1 MREKD
6 RIKRERSYKKEKGR
20 IRKSDR
26 MRDNDRF
33 RENSCMR
40 EKNQSLL
47 EKLKKY
53 GESDFY
59 PFHMPGHKRRDIDDD
74 FFDGFPNPYSIDI
87 TEIDGFDNLHHAEG
101 ILKKSMEE
109 AADIYGA
116 DKTYYLVN
124 GSTCGLLAAICG
136 CTDWNGKILLARNC
150 HKAAYHALLLN
161 GLQPEYL
168 YPEFIKEYGINGV
181 IDSEKVRIALEE
193 NKSSNGAK
201 ITAVLVVSPTYEG
214 VVSDISKNTLDIN
227 EVMKAVDITEL
238 KNRFPNELSGG
249 QQQRAA
255 IARAIVKNP
264 SILLCDELT
273 GALDSKTSKEVLKF
287 VQKVNAEFGSTVV
300 IITHNQEIRKM
311 ADRIIEVKDGKIIRN
326 YMNENK
332 MNVEDIEI

>member
-1 MREKD
+1 MSYIELKD
-6 RIKRERSYKKEKGR
+6 GMKV
-20 IRKSDR
+20 
-26 MRDNDRF
+26 
-33 RENSCMR
+33 
-40 EKNQSLL
+40 
-47 EKLKKY
+47 Y
-53 GESDFY
+53 GEGENAVYAMNGMSLQIENGELCVI
-59 PFHMPGHKRRDIDDD
+59 M
-74 FFDGFPNPYSIDI
+74 
-87 TEIDGFDNLHHAEG
+87 
-101 ILKKSMEE
+101 
-109 AADIYGA
+109 GA
-116 DKTYYLVN
+116 SGSGKT
-124 GSTCGLLAAICG
+124 T
-136 CTDWNGKILLARNC
+136 
-150 HKAAYHALLLN
+150 LLN
-161 GLQPEYL
+161 VLGGL
-168 YPEFIKEYGINGV
+168 
-181 IDSEKVRIALEE
+181 DSL
-193 NKSSNGAK
+193 KSGE
-201 ITAVLVVSPTYEG
+201 LVVDKKKVSGMSPKELSAYRRECVSFVFQFYNLIPDLTVMENIRI
-214 VVSDISKNTLDIN
+214 VSDISKNTLDIN

>member
-1 MREKD
+1 MSYIELKD
-6 RIKRERSYKKEKGR
+6 GMKVYGEGENAVYAMNGMSLQIEKGELCV
-20 IRKSDR
+20 I
-26 MRDNDRF
+26 M
-33 RENSCMR
+33 
-40 EKNQSLL
+40 
-47 EKLKKY
+47 
-53 GESDFY
+53 
-59 PFHMPGHKRRDIDDD
+59 
-74 FFDGFPNPYSIDI
+74 
-87 TEIDGFDNLHHAEG
+87 
-101 ILKKSMEE
+101 
-109 AADIYGA
+109 GA
-116 DKTYYLVN
+116 SGSGKT
-124 GSTCGLLAAICG
+124 T
-136 CTDWNGKILLARNC
+136 
-150 HKAAYHALLLN
+150 LLN
-161 GLQPEYL
+161 VLGGL
-168 YPEFIKEYGINGV
+168 
-181 IDSEKVRIALEE
+181 DSL
-193 NKSSNGAK
+193 KSGE
-201 ITAVLVVSPTYEG
+201 LVVDKKKVSGMSPKELSAYRRECVSFVFQFYNLIPDLTVMENIRI
-214 VVSDISKNTLDIN
+214 VSDISTNTLDIN

>member
-1 MREKD
+1 MSYIELKD
-6 RIKRERSYKKEKGR
+6 GMKVYGEGENAVYAMNGMSLQIEKGELCV
-20 IRKSDR
+20 I
-26 MRDNDRF
+26 M
-33 RENSCMR
+33 
-40 EKNQSLL
+40 
-47 EKLKKY
+47 
-53 GESDFY
+53 
-59 PFHMPGHKRRDIDDD
+59 
-74 FFDGFPNPYSIDI
+74 
-87 TEIDGFDNLHHAEG
+87 
-101 ILKKSMEE
+101 
-109 AADIYGA
+109 GA
-116 DKTYYLVN
+116 SGSGKT
-124 GSTCGLLAAICG
+124 T
-136 CTDWNGKILLARNC
+136 
-150 HKAAYHALLLN
+150 LLN
-161 GLQPEYL
+161 VLGGL
-168 YPEFIKEYGINGV
+168 
-181 IDSEKVRIALEE
+181 DSL
-193 NKSSNGAK
+193 KSGE
-201 ITAVLVVSPTYEG
+201 LVVDKKKVSGMSPKELSAYRRECVSFVFQFYNLIPDLTVVENIRI
-214 VVSDISKNTLDIN
+214 VSDISKNTLDIN

>member
-1 MREKD
+1 MSYIELKD
-6 RIKRERSYKKEKGR
+6 GMKVYGEGENAVYAMNGMSLQIEKGELCV
-20 IRKSDR
+20 I
-26 MRDNDRF
+26 M
-33 RENSCMR
+33 
-40 EKNQSLL
+40 
-47 EKLKKY
+47 
-53 GESDFY
+53 
-59 PFHMPGHKRRDIDDD
+59 
-74 FFDGFPNPYSIDI
+74 
-87 TEIDGFDNLHHAEG
+87 
-101 ILKKSMEE
+101 
-109 AADIYGA
+109 GA
-116 DKTYYLVN
+116 SGSGKT
-124 GSTCGLLAAICG
+124 T
-136 CTDWNGKILLARNC
+136 
-150 HKAAYHALLLN
+150 LLN
-161 GLQPEYL
+161 VLGGLDSLKSGELVMDKKKVSGMSP
-168 YPEFIKEYGINGV
+168 KELSAYRRECVSFVFQFYNLIPDLTVMEN
-181 IDSEKVRIALEE
+181 IRI
-193 NKSSNGAK
+193 
-201 ITAVLVVSPTYEG
+201 
-214 VVSDISKNTLDIN
+214 VSDISKNTLDIN

>member
-1 MREKD
+1 MSYIELKD
-6 RIKRERSYKKEKGR
+6 GMKVYGEGENAVYAMNGMSLQIEKGELCV
-20 IRKSDR
+20 I
-26 MRDNDRF
+26 M
-33 RENSCMR
+33 
-40 EKNQSLL
+40 
-47 EKLKKY
+47 
-53 GESDFY
+53 
-59 PFHMPGHKRRDIDDD
+59 
-74 FFDGFPNPYSIDI
+74 
-87 TEIDGFDNLHHAEG
+87 
-101 ILKKSMEE
+101 
-109 AADIYGA
+109 GA
-116 DKTYYLVN
+116 SGSGKT
-124 GSTCGLLAAICG
+124 T
-136 CTDWNGKILLARNC
+136 
-150 HKAAYHALLLN
+150 LLN
-161 GLQPEYL
+161 VLGGL
-168 YPEFIKEYGINGV
+168 
-181 IDSEKVRIALEE
+181 DSL
-193 NKSSNGAK
+193 KSGE
-201 ITAVLVVSPTYEG
+201 LVVDKKKVSGMSPKQLSAYRRECVSFVFQFYNLIPDLTVMENIRI
-214 VVSDISKNTLDIN
+214 VSDISKNTLDIN

>member
-1 MREKD
+1 MSYIELKD
-6 RIKRERSYKKEKGR
+6 GMKVYGEGENAVYAMNGMSLQIEKGELCV
-20 IRKSDR
+20 IMGASGSGKTTLLKVLGGLDSLKS
-26 MRDNDRF
+26 
-33 RENSCMR
+33 
-40 EKNQSLL
+40 
-47 EKLKKY
+47 
-53 GESDFY
+53 GE
-59 PFHMPGHKRRDIDDD
+59 
-74 FFDGFPNPYSIDI
+74 
-87 TEIDGFDNLHHAEG
+87 
-101 ILKKSMEE
+101 
-109 AADIYGA
+109 
-116 DKTYYLVN
+116 
-124 GSTCGLLAAICG
+124 
-136 CTDWNGKILLARNC
+136 
-150 HKAAYHALLLN
+150 
-161 GLQPEYL
+161 
-168 YPEFIKEYGINGV
+168 
-181 IDSEKVRIALEE
+181 
-193 NKSSNGAK
+193 
-201 ITAVLVVSPTYEG
+201 LVVDKKKVSGMSPKELSAYRRECVSFVFQFYNLIPDLTVMENIRI
-214 VVSDISKNTLDIN
+214 VSDISKNTLDIN

>member
-1 MREKD
+1 MSYIELKD
-6 RIKRERSYKKEKGR
+6 GMKVYGEGENAVYAMNGMSLQIEKGELCV
-20 IRKSDR
+20 I
-26 MRDNDRF
+26 M
-33 RENSCMR
+33 
-40 EKNQSLL
+40 
-47 EKLKKY
+47 
-53 GESDFY
+53 
-59 PFHMPGHKRRDIDDD
+59 
-74 FFDGFPNPYSIDI
+74 
-87 TEIDGFDNLHHAEG
+87 
-101 ILKKSMEE
+101 
-109 AADIYGA
+109 GA
-116 DKTYYLVN
+116 SGSGKT
-124 GSTCGLLAAICG
+124 T
-136 CTDWNGKILLARNC
+136 
-150 HKAAYHALLLN
+150 LLN
-161 GLQPEYL
+161 VLGGL
-168 YPEFIKEYGINGV
+168 
-181 IDSEKVRIALEE
+181 DSL
-193 NKSSNGAK
+193 KSGE
-201 ITAVLVVSPTYEG
+201 LVVDKKKVSGMSPKELSAYRRECVSFVFQFYNLITDLTVMENIRI
-214 VVSDISKNTLDIN
+214 VSDISKNTLDIN